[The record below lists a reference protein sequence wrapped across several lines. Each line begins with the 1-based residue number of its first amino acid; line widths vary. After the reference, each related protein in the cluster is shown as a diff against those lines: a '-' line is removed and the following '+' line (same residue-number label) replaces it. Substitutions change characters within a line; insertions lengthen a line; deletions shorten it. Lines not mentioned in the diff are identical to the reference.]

1 MSSGTLSE
9 QPRQLTIFVDGEPRP
24 DLVTLTC
31 VGEDQTQW
39 LCTIEWGRP
48 ELQEKDLRAVIVQVA
63 EGKERRL
70 DIRHSLW
77 RYEGGEWVPMS

>member
-1 MSSGTLSE
+1 MSSGTPSE

-24 DLVTLTC
+24 DLVTLTYA
-31 VGEDQTQW
+31 GEDQTQW

-77 RYEGGEWVPMS
+77 RYEGGEWVPVS

>member
-1 MSSGTLSE
+1 MSNETLSE
-9 QPRQLTIFVDGEPRP
+9 QPGQLTIFVDGEPRP
-24 DLVTLTC
+24 DLVTLTYT
-31 VGEDQTQW
+31 GDAQPQW

-48 ELQEKDLRAVIVQVA
+48 ELQEKDLRAVVVQVA

-77 RYEGGEWVPMS
+77 RYEVDEWVPVS